1 MITFA
6 ELLKRAKSER
16 IAVHTPTEEQAKA
29 LLTELDKKGYIWS
42 GGDKLTTITDY
53 EVYKED
59 TCYAFGNDKF
69 LLNKRVVFS
78 SLKFHQECGYT
89 VIEFKD
95 INFFKKPTKTNDS
108 IHYEQIFEA
117 HYIAPS
123 YLEEL
128 LKGAK
133 EQHRNLIESSF
144 DSNLGVAYILANG
157 DRFVLVQITDKKN
170 PENLQKLY
178 VYQRKVK

>member
-1 MITFA
+1 MT
-6 ELLKRAKSER
+6 
-16 IAVHTPTEEQAKA
+16 
-29 LLTELDKKGYIWS
+29 
-42 GGDKLTTITDY
+42 
-53 EVYKED
+53 
-59 TCYAFGNDKF
+59 
-69 LLNKRVVFS
+69 
-78 SLKFHQECGYT
+78 
-89 VIEFKD
+89 
-95 INFFKKPTKTNDS
+95 TKTNDS
-108 IHYEQIFEA
+108 IHYEQIWEA

-170 PENLQKLY
+170 PEKSQKLY
-178 VYQRKVK
+178 VYQRKVN